1 MHPVVPI
8 LKLDYSIKPPIFL
21 YYIILTSLYIIVTME
36 YEDKKIEYDMNNE
49 ILKLQI
55 HINKLKR
62 DLENIKSDYLSL
74 KNKLSFF
81 YRTYQDR
88 IGKLYLEL
96 DRLKLKFA
104 KIQLDN
110 SLNQKNDDFIKHHI
124 KESLFEKEME
134 LNKIEDE
141 ISSNLSDDEDIEE
154 VPEDLT
160 PKSDDKIKIIY
171 RKLASRFHP
180 DKARS
185 EQERIIFHN
194 LMSEINLAY
203 DQLDIRKLQE
213 LVEALGCEND
223 DSLASQIKILRNKI
237 VSLNNEIEEVN
248 IKIQELKSLNIY
260 NLYKKVDEM
269 LEYGIDLLSKIE
281 SSILL
286 EINKY
291 NKKLKNLGKI
301 DS

>member
-1 MHPVVPI
+1 M
-8 LKLDYSIKPPIFL
+8 K
-21 YYIILTSLYIIVTME
+21 

-62 DLENIKSDYLSL
+62 DLENLKNDYLSL

-81 YRTYQDR
+81 YRAYQER

-110 SLNQKNDDFIKHHI
+110 NLNQKNDDIINHYI

-134 LNKIEDE
+134 LNKIEDK
-141 ISSNLSDDEDIEE
+141 ICSNLSGDEEIEE
-154 VPEDLT
+154 IPEELAHIN
-160 PKSDDKIKIIY
+160 DDKIKMLY
-171 RKLASRFHP
+171 RKLASKFHP

-203 DQLDIRKLQE
+203 EQSDIKKLQE

-260 NLYKKVDEM
+260 TLYTKVNEM

-286 EINKY
+286 EIDKCNQ
-291 NKKLKNLGKI
+291 KLKNLGNI
-301 DS
+301 EQ

>member
-1 MHPVVPI
+1 
-8 LKLDYSIKPPIFL
+8 
-21 YYIILTSLYIIVTME
+21 ME
-36 YEDKKIEYDMNNE
+36 YEDKKIECDMNNE

-62 DLENIKSDYLSL
+62 DIENIKSDYLSL

-110 SLNQKNDDFIKHHI
+110 NLNQKNDDFINQYI

-141 ISSNLSDDEDIEE
+141 ISSNFTDDEDIEE
-154 VPEDLT
+154 APEDLAHI
-160 PKSDDKIKIIY
+160 SDDKIKILY
-171 RKLASRFHP
+171 RRLASKFHP
-180 DKARS
+180 DKAKS
-185 EQERIIFHN
+185 DQERIIFHN

-203 DQLDIRKLQE
+203 DKNDINKLQE
-213 LVEALGCEND
+213 LIESLGCEND

-237 VSLNNEIEEVN
+237 VSLNNEIEEFN

-260 NLYKKVDEM
+260 TLYKKVDEM

-286 EINKY
+286 EIDKY
-291 NKKLKNLGKI
+291 NQKFKNLGKP
-301 DS
+301 DL